1 MPRLK
6 SDVRIKNKKAEYQF
20 FLIDRYT
27 AGIVLTGTEIKS
39 IRAGKASVG
48 ESFCVFL
55 GSELFIKNMYIA
67 EYSHGSA
74 FNHVPRRD
82 RKLLLN
88 KRELRKLQ
96 GKIKEKGLTI
106 IPVVLFIDEN
116 GRAKIEIA
124 LAKGK
129 MEKTTKNVN

>member
-1 MPRLK
+1 M
-6 SDVRIKNKKAEYQF
+6 
-20 FLIDRYT
+20 
-27 AGIVLTGTEIKS
+27 
-39 IRAGKASVG
+39 G
-48 ESFCVFL
+48 EAFCVFL
-55 GSELFIKNMYIA
+55 GSELFIKNMYVA

-74 FNHVPRRD
+74 FNHEPRRD

-96 GKIKEKGLTI
+96 GKLKEKGLTI

-116 GRAKIEIA
+116 GRAKVEIA

-129 MEKTTKNVN
+129 KLYDKRETLKEKDIKRQMAREE